1 MLVPCYNEEAAI
13 GKVVAYFLAALPEA
27 SIYVYDNN
35 STGCTVEAAE
45 IAGATVRREWHQG
58 KGRVVRQTFADI
70 DANSYGMNDN
80 DSISDAHG
88 VQRTPAEER
97 RRS

>member
-1 MLVPCYNEEAAI
+1 VLAPCYNEEAAI
-13 GKVVAYFLAALPEA
+13 GKVIADFLAALPEA

-58 KGRVVRQTFADI
+58 KGRVVRRMFIDI
-70 DANSYGMNDN
+70 DVNIYAMVNG
-80 DSISDAHG
+80 DATYNAHSA
-88 VQRTPAEER
+88 QRMPAEER